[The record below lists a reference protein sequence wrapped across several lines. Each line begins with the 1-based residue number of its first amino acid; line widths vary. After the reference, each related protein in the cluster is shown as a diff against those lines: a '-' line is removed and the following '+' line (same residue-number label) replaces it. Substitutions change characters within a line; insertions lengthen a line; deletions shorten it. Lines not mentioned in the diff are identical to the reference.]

1 MSEESRSGSDTTI
14 PAAVVEEQ
22 IEFTL
27 IELSRACS
35 ADVEQITALIAE
47 GVIEPTSRAG
57 QAVDAPTGLSASRAT
72 TSTESMVAQW
82 RFSGSSLRRARLALR
97 LSQDLE
103 VNAPGVAL
111 ALDLMDEIEELRA
124 RLHRLGR

>member
-1 MSEESRSGSDTTI
+1 MSDESRIRSGAPA

-27 IELSRACS
+27 VELSRACCVE
-35 ADVEQITALIAE
+35 VEQIAALIAE
-47 GVIEPTSRAG
+47 GVLEPKISATPAAGPTAARA
-57 QAVDAPTGLSASRAT
+57 AV
-72 TSTESMVAQW
+72 STEATYAQW

-97 LSQDLE
+97 LSHDLE